1 MKYCLLLITGLF
13 FLVSCQTKED
23 QEPVVPPYV
32 IDGGEDFLN
41 VNGFSIQLNADSLK
55 LSERGLWTILS
66 GLAEDKVYF
75 EDPKNPKSI
84 FHGMPGEK
92 YQLLWEVS
100 NGKKSSSDTV
110 TVTFA
115 PLETEITVVS
125 GSSYQTRILLN
136 GKTYDKGLWT
146 INGDIHHLRG
156 LSNQGLDDE
165 KDPNVLIYGLENK
178 TVEITWTTWYGSK
191 SASATVEFRSGE
203 YQQLEALQELG
214 ILDNKYYYK
223 ENENGDVVEI
233 TMLGIGRAWIFSDLE
248 QFPELQALK
257 HLEKLVLPGNPI
269 YEFPEV
275 ITKSYHKLKYL
286 DLSHNYFTSIPED
299 FGNLTELDTLVI
311 SSIPYISTL
320 PESIGNLKK
329 LKYLDMVHA
338 GLTSLPESFS
348 EMTSLNYVSLELNN
362 IKKLPENIGNL
373 KNLETFRGPVLSES
387 IPASF
392 SDLSSLKFCFFTVTG
407 YNAVFPEDFGR
418 LTNLE
423 TLWLSGDYR
432 RLPESFVN
440 LTQLKDLSIGS
451 GTGLT
456 EIPAGFGNLNKLRR
470 LLLVVRMPRLP
481 ESFDQLVNLESL
493 GLHGE
498 LHYLPND
505 IGNLKNL
512 TGLSASNLKLKEL
525 PESFAELKNLRDV
538 RLFSNEII
546 HLPSSLGELDNLY
559 IMDIGRNKIS
569 EFPPSMAKLADTLR
583 YLAVNG
589 NNFSESQ
596 LAMLREMLPDTDI
609 TFTLPGD

>member
-1 MKYCLLLITGLF
+1 
-13 FLVSCQTKED
+13 
-23 QEPVVPPYV
+23 
-32 IDGGEDFLN
+32 
-41 VNGFSIQLNADSLK
+41 
-55 LSERGLWTILS
+55 
-66 GLAEDKVYF
+66 
-75 EDPKNPKSI
+75 
-84 FHGMPGEK
+84 MPGEK

-125 GSSYQTRILLN
+125 DSSYQTRIMLN

-165 KDPNVLIYGLENK
+165 KDPNVLIYGFENK

-191 SASATVEFRSGE
+191 SASATVEFSSGE

-299 FGNLTELDTLVI
+299 FGNLTELDTLII

-407 YNAVFPEDFGR
+407 YNNAVFPEDFGR

-456 EIPAGFGNLNKLRR
+456 EIPAEFGNLNKLRR

-546 HLPSSLGELDNLY
+546 DLPSSLGELDNLY